1 MNTNL
6 GNRIKNLRKERH
18 LSQEYVVEQIGVSRQ
33 SVSKWE
39 SGISR
44 PSTGNLI
51 CLAELFDV
59 LWMRLRKKHQIIAA
73 T

>member
-18 LSQEYVVEQIGVSRQ
+18 LSQEYVAEQIGVSRP

-39 SGISR
+39 SGVSR
-44 PSTGNLI
+44 PSRACEKKSVKTNL
-51 CLAELFDV
+51 
-59 LWMRLRKKHQIIAA
+59 LW
-73 T
+73 